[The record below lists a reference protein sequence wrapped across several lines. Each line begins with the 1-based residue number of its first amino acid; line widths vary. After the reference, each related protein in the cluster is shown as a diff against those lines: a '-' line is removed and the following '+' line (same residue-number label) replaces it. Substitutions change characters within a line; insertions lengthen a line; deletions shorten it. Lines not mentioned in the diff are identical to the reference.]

1 MALACGLMFSFLYL
15 NVLRNKTR
23 KFFIITYLLP
33 SILYASIGFDEVY
46 EMREREYINQMFQD
60 FDSVNFNELRKL
72 NDLSY
77 KEDAIYYYYYKY
89 YDEYSKYL
97 NHQYKGVSWY
107 EFESILLKDNIIT
120 N

>member
-1 MALACGLMFSFLYL
+1 MSIKAIIFDLDGVLTDTKKIRFDALYQAIN
-15 NVLRNKTR
+15 NV
-23 KFFIITYLLP
+23 
-33 SILYASIGFDEVY
+33 D
-46 EMREREYINQMFQD
+46 QMFKK

-97 NHQYKGVSWY
+97 NHQYKGISWY
-107 EFESILLKDNIIT
+107 EFEGILRKDNIIS